1 MKTTIIYDSRYGHT
15 RKIAEAIGEG
25 LGEGVDKEVIR
36 VQDAKV
42 DQVLRNT
49 HLLLIGSPTQ
59 GGWYT
64 EPVKSFLAS
73 LPEKSLEG
81 KCAVSFDTS
90 TLADN
95 HGFVVGALTRLFGN
109 AAPRIEKELKKKGAH
124 CFDSEIFYVVGKKG
138 PLIHGEVERA
148 RSWGTKIL
156 KKASKH
162 NPADPSNTVT

>member
-1 MKTTIIYDSRYGHT
+1 MKATIIYDSQYGHT
-15 RKIAEAIGEG
+15 QKIAEAIGEG
-25 LGEGVDKEVIR
+25 LGEGLDSTVIR
-36 VQDAKV
+36 VQDAKA
-42 DQVLRNT
+42 DDVLRDT
-49 HLLLIGSPTQ
+49 DLLMIGSPTQ
-59 GGWYT
+59 GGWFT
-64 EPVKSFLAS
+64 ESVKSFLAT
-73 LPEKSLEG
+73 LPEKSLKG

-148 RSWGTKIL
+148 RAWATRIL

-162 NPADPSNTVT
+162 KPADPSGPIN